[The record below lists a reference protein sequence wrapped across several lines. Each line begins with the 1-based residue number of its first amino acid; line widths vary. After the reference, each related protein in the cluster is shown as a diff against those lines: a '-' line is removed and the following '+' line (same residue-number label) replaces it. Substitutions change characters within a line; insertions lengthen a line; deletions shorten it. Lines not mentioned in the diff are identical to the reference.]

1 MSAPAVSLSRCLL
14 RQLLLP
20 RAAVVLGWL
29 AAAHWLALPKG
40 LVLAL
45 IAADAL
51 LLLWQARAVLRGT
64 DAHVASTGAMAS
76 VWGSYLLVLLAI
88 FAAPVL
94 WWEALLSTR
103 EEAALP
109 YAEQR
114 RQEREALYRLTL
126 SEDGSTLVL
135 EGEITHGL
143 TRRIEAQ
150 LAAAPDLR
158 RLQLSSAGGLIYEAR
173 GTARLIAQYRLDT
186 EAAGLCAS
194 ACTLIFAAGHSRRL
208 APDGALGFHGYGLM
222 FPGGLPQVNLIAEQ
236 QRDLEFLQ
244 QQGIHADFARRAL
257 ATDHRSLWRPTL
269 AELLAAGVVTQS
281 GR

>member
-20 RAAVVLGWL
+20 RAAVVMGWL
-29 AAAHWLALPKG
+29 AAAHWLTLPKG

-64 DAHVASTGAMAS
+64 DAHVASTGAMAP

-173 GTARLIAQYRLDT
+173 GTA
-186 EAAGLCAS
+186 G
-194 ACTLIFAAGHSRRL
+194 
-208 APDGALGFHGYGLM
+208 
-222 FPGGLPQVNLIAEQ
+222 
-236 QRDLEFLQ
+236 
-244 QQGIHADFARRAL
+244 
-257 ATDHRSLWRPTL
+257 
-269 AELLAAGVVTQS
+269 
-281 GR
+281 